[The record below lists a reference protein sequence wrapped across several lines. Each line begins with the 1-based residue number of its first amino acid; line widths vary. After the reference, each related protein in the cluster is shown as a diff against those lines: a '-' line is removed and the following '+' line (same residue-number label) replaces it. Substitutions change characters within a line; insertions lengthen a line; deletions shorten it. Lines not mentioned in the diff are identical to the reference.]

1 VLQVEELVAACPPDR
16 PVLRARLAKLRA
28 EAAAMRAMA
37 YRFAIDAASGVPGP
51 EGSIIRLYFA
61 ELSQRVGA
69 AAIEL
74 YGIAAPETIG
84 DHGWAHDYL
93 DSFSETIAGGTAEIQ
108 RNIIGERVL
117 GLPRGPR

>member
-1 VLQVEELVAACPPDR
+1 
-16 PVLRARLAKLRA
+16 
-28 EAAAMRAMA
+28 MRAMA
-37 YRFAIDAASGVPGP
+37 YRFAIDAETGVPGP
-51 EGSIIRLYFA
+51 SGSMIRLYFA

-74 YGIAAPETIG
+74 YGLGAPETLG

-93 DSFSETIAGGTAEIQ
+93 DYFSETIAGGTAEIQ
-108 RNIIGERVL
+108 RNVIGERVL